1 MSMND
6 DRIFQIWN
14 YGVRSTMYQL
24 PIPLA
29 GHCVVVIN
37 NKFVVF
43 LGGGIKLFKK
53 NMFKKNFSG
62 TTEFKADDGSPIR
75 MTGPV
80 PTNHVH
86 IYNLD
91 TEAWTTTYLDQ
102 AGATLSKG
110 NI

>member
-1 MSMND
+1 
-6 DRIFQIWN
+6 
-14 YGVRSTMYQL
+14 MYQL

-43 LGGGIKLFKK
+43 LGGGIILFK
-53 NMFKKNFSG
+53 NDYVSKKFSG

-91 TEAWTTTYLDQ
+91 SEVWTTTYLDQ

>member
-1 MSMND
+1 
-6 DRIFQIWN
+6 
-14 YGVRSTMYQL
+14 MYEL

-43 LGGGIKLFKK
+43 LGGGIKLLEDCVAEIC
-53 NMFKKNFSG
+53 SLSHLLIG
-62 TTEFKADDGSPIR
+62 TTKFKADDGSPIR

-91 TEAWTTTYLDQ
+91 SGAWTTTYLDQ
-102 AGATLSKG
+102 AGASLKKGSIDMTKCLS
-110 NI
+110 

>member
-53 NMFKKNFSG
+53 DYVS
-62 TTEFKADDGSPIR
+62 
-75 MTGPV
+75 
-80 PTNHVH
+80 
-86 IYNLD
+86 
-91 TEAWTTTYLDQ
+91 
-102 AGATLSKG
+102 
-110 NI
+110 